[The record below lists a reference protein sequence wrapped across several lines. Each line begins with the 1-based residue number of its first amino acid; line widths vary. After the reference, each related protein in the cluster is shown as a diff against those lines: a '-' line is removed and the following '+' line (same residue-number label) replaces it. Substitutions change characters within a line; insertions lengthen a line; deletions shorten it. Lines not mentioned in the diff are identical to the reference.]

1 MTYNQERKLYRSSNQ
16 GVLGGVCAGV
26 AEYFNQPAWLIRI
39 LMFSLF
45 VFSGSLG
52 IVIYIAALVFL
63 EKRPTAI
70 PRQAEMRTPFQ
81 TAHDPAS
88 RMKELTV
95 RLHRLDRRVQSMER
109 YVTSR
114 RYRFDKEFRDL

>member
-1 MTYNQERKLYRSSNQ
+1 MSYHHDRGLYRSSNQ
-16 GVLGGVCAGV
+16 GVFGGVCAGV
-26 AEYFNQPAWLIRI
+26 ADYFNQPAWLIRI

-52 IVIYIAALVFL
+52 IVIYIAGLIFL
-63 EKRPTAI
+63 DKRPTAI

-81 TAHDPAS
+81 SVHDPVS
-88 RMKELTV
+88 RARELTQ
-95 RLHRLDRRVQSMER
+95 RLQQLDRRVQTIER